1 MADNIGLS
9 DRGQPDRPDRIAP
22 RPPGADQSEKSIPSA
37 WPGLSWAVLLL
48 AVMGWLMVSGAL
60 DDAVTYDEQPHVAA
74 GYTYLTRRTVDF
86 NTEHPPLLK
95 DLAALPLLFMKLDL
109 SWYVS
114 DGPDWF
120 NGDPWEFGRK
130 LLDHSTGD
138 PDRAIFAVRAPIIAL
153 TLLLGWVMFAW
164 TRRRYG
170 DVAGLIALTL
180 YVFSPTILAHGRL
193 VTTDLGAAAGF
204 FIATIAFLRFLE
216 RPSGVNTLLAGTAL
230 GLALLT
236 KFSTILLAPIFI
248 VLAVA
253 WHLLHRQRARPLPES
268 VPESENGSETESMTP
283 SRKQWGSPIRWT
295 RRTLL
300 IAIPSFANAR
310 RKSSEEVAPR
320 AARVPRLARTT
331 RLTAARVA
339 GVIAVGFLVVYGVY
353 AHHLGNMPQERQLA
367 RATFSLTGRGVGNTP
382 KDIVLWAAQKPLL
395 RPWAAY
401 FAGVIQTMIRSAQGN
416 GPYLLGEFH
425 TQGVRKYFPA
435 VYMMKEPAALHVLSV
450 IALLSALTGLFLL
463 RGMPLGWRGMIAKSL
478 RQDFAPAAMLFV
490 LTVYWLVSI
499 RSNLNIGV
507 RHLLPVLPFTFVLV
521 ARELR
526 EFAVRLPLAMN
537 LRENF
542 IVHTG
547 LVLIGYFGFVAAL
560 LGWQV
565 SSVLRVHPYHM
576 AYFNEFAGG
585 PENGWRNAVDS
596 NADWGQDMGRL
607 AQFVEQR
614 GIEKL
619 ALDYFGS
626 ADANR
631 YLPGKWEAI
640 NSCFPPRKGWV
651 AVSVMS
657 YQSSTQIPAC
667 DYRRW
672 LPLEDLTAKVGYS
685 TLIFH
690 VE

>member
-1 MADNIGLS
+1 MADNLGLS
-9 DRGQPDRPDRIAP
+9 DRGQPDRIVP
-22 RPPGADQSEKSIPSA
+22 RPPRADRTENSHPPA
-37 WPGLSWAVLLL
+37 WLGPCWAALLL
-48 AVMGWLMVSGAL
+48 AAMCWLMVSGAL
-60 DDAVTYDEQPHVAA
+60 EDAVTYDEQPHVAA

-109 SWYVS
+109 SWEKLG
-114 DGPDWF
+114 DDPNWF

-138 PDRAIFAVRAPIIAL
+138 PDRAMFAVRAPIIAL
-153 TLLLGWVMFAW
+153 TLLLGWALFAW

-170 DVAGLIALTL
+170 DVAGVIALTL

-204 FIATIAFLRFLE
+204 FIATIMFLRFLE
-216 RPSGVNTLLAGTAL
+216 RPSGANVLLAGTAL

-236 KFSTILLAPIFI
+236 KFSTILLVPIFI

-253 WHLLHRQRARPLPES
+253 WHLLIQKRARPLPES
-268 VPESENGSETESMTP
+268 VLGSLTP
-283 SRKQWGSPIRWT
+283 LRKQWGSPIRWT

-300 IAIPSFANAR
+300 IAIPSFAKAWR
-310 RKSSEEVAPR
+310 QAWRKSSEVAPS
-320 AARVPRLARTT
+320 AARVP

-339 GVIAVGFLVVYGVY
+339 GVICAGFLFVYAFY
-353 AHHLGNMPQERQLA
+353 AHHLGNMPQERQLE
-367 RATFSLTGRGVGNTP
+367 RAKFSLTGRGVGNTP
-382 KDIVLWAAQKPLL
+382 KDLVLWAARKPLL

-435 VYMMKEPAALHVLSV
+435 VYLMKEPAALHVLSV
-450 IALLSALTGLFLL
+450 IAILSALTGLFLL
-463 RGMPLGWRGMIAKSL
+463 RGMPLGWRGMISKSL
-478 RQDFAPAAMLFV
+478 RLDFAPAAMLFV
-490 LTVYWLVSI
+490 LAVYWLVSI

-507 RHLLPVLPFTFVLV
+507 RHLLPVLPFTYVLV

-640 NSCFPPRKGWV
+640 NTCFPPRHGWV

-657 YQSSTQIPAC
+657 YQSSTQNPAC

-672 LPLEDLTAKVGYS
+672 IPLENLTAKVGYS